1 MDQQQALK
9 WIKIAQKP
17 TSIVSI
23 LMKIAL
29 AGEHILQVLG
39 QYL

>member
-1 MDQQQALK
+1 MDQQEALK
-9 WIKIAQKP
+9 WIKIAQKR

-29 AGEHILQVLG
+29 AGEHIFQVLG
-39 QYL
+39 QYS